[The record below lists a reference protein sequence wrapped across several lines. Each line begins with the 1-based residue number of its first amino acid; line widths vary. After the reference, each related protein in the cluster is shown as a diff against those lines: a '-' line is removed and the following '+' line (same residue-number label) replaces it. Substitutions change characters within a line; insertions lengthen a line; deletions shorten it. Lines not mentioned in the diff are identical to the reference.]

1 MKNVLITGGNGDIAK
16 AIVAELQK
24 NEEFN
29 IYTPGKEAL
38 DVTDLTSVHQYVEK
52 VKPDILINN
61 AGYIEPVPIAENSI
75 QSEKH
80 SIDVNLLGVFNCTG
94 AVLEHNQQALIIN
107 LGSSAGTKPRG
118 NWSSYCATKAGVIM
132 ATKCWADEGIK
143 TVCLSPGRTK
153 TKMRNR
159 LYPDEDQ
166 QTLLTPQEFAQV
178 AMKAIEGEYEYGAN
192 IDVSRQTIDEL
203 LV

>member
-29 IYTPGKEAL
+29 VYTPGKEAL
-38 DVTDLTSVHQYVEK
+38 DVTDPTSVHQYVEK

-94 AVLEHNQQALIIN
+94 AVLEQNEQALIIN

-178 AMKAIEGEYEYGAN
+178 VMKAIEGEYEYGAN

>member
-38 DVTDLTSVHQYVEK
+38 DVTDPTSVHQYVEK

-94 AVLEHNQQALIIN
+94 AVLEQNEQALIIN

-178 AMKAIEGEYEYGAN
+178 VMKAIEGEYEYGAN